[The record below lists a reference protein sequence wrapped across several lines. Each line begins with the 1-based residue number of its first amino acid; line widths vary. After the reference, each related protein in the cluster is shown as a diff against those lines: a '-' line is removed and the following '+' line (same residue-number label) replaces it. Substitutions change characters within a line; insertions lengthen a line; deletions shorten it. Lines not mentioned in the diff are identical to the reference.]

1 MTHDERSLTRTRS
14 ESSAED
20 RSGRS
25 SRRRILLVRLL
36 VLLTL
41 TAGLIYIVWRWGFS
55 LNLDAWWLSIPL
67 VVAETYMLIDV
78 ALFGLTVWRARDRP
92 PPPAPP
98 EGATVDVFITTY
110 NEPEE
115 LVRATAIAALAI
127 RYPHE
132 TYILDDG
139 ARPSV
144 RALAEEI
151 GVGYVTRSAD
161 WTGKSRHAKAGN
173 LNNALMETSGE
184 FLLVLD
190 ADQVPSPEVLDRTLG
205 YFTDPEVALVQT
217 PQVFSNV
224 AAGDPLGSRAP
235 LFYGPI
241 QQGKDGWNAAFFCG
255 SNAVLRREALMQLG
269 IVRYVV
275 EVEKAVREAISGAM
289 RVVARARR
297 SRRSRDPMV
306 QDALEEIFEA
316 LQRTRTEVKGGAA
329 LAQATFA
336 LQEKV
341 RAASRRLVDQDMRL
355 IADDLAAIAALDESA
370 GIDPGAPT
378 VEAPADGMRT
388 LLLAGIEQN
397 AEMLASRDLSPLG
410 ALAAVERLLRQIDVD
425 RADEAQP
432 LMPLATV
439 SVTEDMATSMRL
451 HGLGWRSVYHHETLV
466 HGLAP
471 EDLGTALR
479 QRLRWAQGTVQ
490 VMLRESP
497 WTQRG
502 LTLGQRLMY
511 SATMWSYLSGY
522 ATVVFIAAPA
532 IFLIFGILPVSSTAF
547 EFFLRFLP
555 FLVLSQLMF
564 LVVGRGMSTW
574 RGQQYS
580 LALFPVW
587 IAACWT
593 AFMNVVFRRPLDFV
607 VTSKVRE
614 RLPNPLRIVRWQ
626 IVASAVLLVATVVG
640 VARLVM
646 GIGEP
651 LGTAVNVGWVAFDLV
666 MFSVLVSA
674 VRFRGYE
681 SEPEPTPE
689 PALEKEHLP

>member
-1 MTHDERSLTRTRS
+1 M
-14 ESSAED
+14 
-20 RSGRS
+20 
-25 SRRRILLVRLL
+25 
-36 VLLTL
+36 
-41 TAGLIYIVWRWGFS
+41 
-55 LNLDAWWLSIPL
+55 
-67 VVAETYMLIDV
+67 
-78 ALFGLTVWRARDRP
+78 WRARQRP
-92 PPPAPP
+92 APPAPP
-98 EGATVDVFITTY
+98 ADATVDVFITTY

-115 LVRATAIAALAI
+115 LLRATAIAARAI

-139 ARPSV
+139 ARPTV
-144 RALAEEI
+144 RALADEV
-151 GVGYVTRSAD
+151 GVGYITRSDA
-161 WTGKSRHAKAGN
+161 WAGKSRHAKAGN
-173 LNNALMETSGE
+173 LNNALMQTSGE

-190 ADQVPSPEVLDRTLG
+190 ADQVPSPETLDRTLG
-205 YFTDPEVALVQT
+205 YFSDPAVALVQT

-224 AAGDPLGSRAP
+224 AAGDPLGSQAP

-241 QQGKDGWNAAFFCG
+241 QQGKDGWNAAFFCA

-275 EVEKAVREAISGAM
+275 EVEKAVRRAVDGAI
-289 RVVARARR
+289 RVVVRARR
-297 SRRSRDPMV
+297 SRRSRDPLV
-306 QDALEEIFEA
+306 QDALAEILEA
-316 LQRTRTEVKGGAA
+316 LERTRADVRGGAA
-329 LAQATFA
+329 LAHATYD

-341 RAASRRLVDQDMRL
+341 RAASRRLVDNDMSL
-355 IADDLAAIAALDESA
+355 IADDLAAIAALDEAA
-370 GIDPGAPT
+370 GLEQETPSVDAP
-378 VEAPADGMRT
+378 DGGMRT
-388 LLLAGIEQN
+388 LLLAGIEEN
-397 AEMLASRDLSPLG
+397 AAMLASRDLSPLG
-410 ALAAVERLLRQIDVD
+410 ALAAVERLLRLIDVD

-466 HGLAP
+466 LGLAP

-502 LTLGQRLMY
+502 LTLAQRLMY
-511 SATMWSYLSGY
+511 SATMWSYLSGF
-522 ATVVFIAAPA
+522 ATLIFIAAPA
-532 IFLIFGILPVSSTAF
+532 VFLIFGILPVSSTAV

-555 FLVLSQLMF
+555 FLILSQLMF

-587 IAACWT
+587 ITACWT
-593 AFMNVVFRRPLDFV
+593 AVMNVFFGRPLDFV
-607 VTSKVRE
+607 VTSKERQ
-614 RLPNPLRIVRWQ
+614 RLPNPLLVVRWQ
-626 IVASAVLLVATVVG
+626 VVASVVLLVATVVG
-640 VARLVM
+640 VVRLAM
-646 GIGEP
+646 GVGEP
-651 LGTAVNVGWVAFDLV
+651 LGTAINVGWVVFDLV

-681 SEPEPTPE
+681 AAPQSESARFESAQSESAQPEK
-689 PALEKEHLP
+689 KEAS